1 MKLEDIMKEWEDDAP
16 IDSHNLDGESLKIP
30 NLHAKYME
38 MYTKEKRTL
47 REFKRRWKVVFQ
59 QRWEAVIAKDGRPP
73 EHNIR
78 ISKSEMEKH
87 YVGADSELQKFEK
100 LLNEQEDKVDYLS
113 GVLDNIKNR
122 NWQIKNAIDWSKFQT
137 GLG

>member
-73 EHNIR
+73 DHNIR

-87 YVGADSELQKFEK
+87 DVGADSELQEFEK
-100 LLNEQEDKVDYLS
+100 LMNEQEDKVDFLL

>member
-1 MKLEDIMKEWEDDAP
+1 MKLEDIMKEWEVDAS
-16 IDSHNLDGESLKIP
+16 IDSQNLDGESLKIP

-59 QRWEAVIAKDGRPP
+59 QRWEAVIARDGRPP

-87 YVGADSELQKFEK
+87 YVGADSELQTFEK

>member
-59 QRWEAVIAKDGRPP
+59 QRWEAVIARDGRPP

-87 YVGADSELQKFEK
+87 YVGADSELQTFEK

>member
-1 MKLEDIMKEWEDDAP
+1 MKLENIMKEWEEDAP
-16 IDSHNLDGESLKIP
+16 IDNQNLDGESIKIP

-47 REFKRRWKVVFQ
+47 REFKRKWKVLFQ
-59 QRWEAVIAKDGRPP
+59 KRWEAVIAKDGKKT
-73 EHNIR
+73 EHDIS
-78 ISKSEMEKH
+78 ISKSELEKY
-87 YVGADSELQKFEK
+87 YVAADSELQEFEA
-100 LLNEQEDKVDYLS
+100 LINDQEDKVDYLS

-122 NWQIKNAIDWSKFQT
+122 NWQIKNAIDWSKFQV

>member
-30 NLHAKYME
+30 NLHAKYIE

-78 ISKSEMEKH
+78 VSKSEMEKH
-87 YVGADSELQKFEK
+87 YVGADSELQEFEK
-100 LLNEQEDKVDYLS
+100 LMNEQEDKVDFLS

>member
-1 MKLEDIMKEWEDDAP
+1 MKLENIMKEWEEDAP
-16 IDSHNLDGESLKIP
+16 IDNQNLDGESIKIP

-47 REFKRRWKVVFQ
+47 REFKRKWKVLFQ
-59 QRWEAVIAKDGRPP
+59 KRWEAVIAQKGKRP
-73 EHNIR
+73 EHDIR
-78 ISKSEMEKH
+78 LSKSEREKY
-87 YVGADSELQKFEK
+87 YVAADSELQEFEA
-100 LLNEQEDKVDYLS
+100 LINDQEDKVDYLS

-122 NWQIKNAIDWSKFQT
+122 NWQIKNAIDWSKFQV

>member
-30 NLHAKYME
+30 NLHAKYIE

-78 ISKSEMEKH
+78 VSKSEMEKH
-87 YVGADSELQKFEK
+87 YVGADNELQEFEK
-100 LLNEQEDKVDYLS
+100 LMNEQEDKVDFLS

>member
-59 QRWEAVIAKDGRPP
+59 QRWEAVIARDGRPP

-78 ISKSEMEKH
+78 ISKSELEKH
-87 YVGADSELQKFEK
+87 YVGADSELQEFEK
-100 LLNEQEDKVDYLS
+100 LLNDQEDKVDYLS

>member
-59 QRWEAVIAKDGRPP
+59 QRWEAVIARDGRPP

>member
-1 MKLEDIMKEWEDDAP
+1 MKLEDIMKEWEEDAP
-16 IDSHNLDGESLKIP
+16 IDSQNLDGESLKFP

-38 MYTKEKRTL
+38 MFTKEKKTL
-47 REFKRRWKVVFQ
+47 REFKRQWKVLFQ
-59 QRWEAVIAKDGRPP
+59 QRWETVVAKQGKPP

-78 ISKSEMEKH
+78 ISKSELEKY
-87 YVGADSELQKFEK
+87 YVSADEKLQKFEG
-100 LLNEQEDKVDYLS
+100 LINDQEDKVDFLS

-122 NWQIKNAIDWSKFQT
+122 NWQIKNAIDWSKFQV

>member
-87 YVGADSELQKFEK
+87 YVGADSELQEFER
-100 LLNEQEDKVDYLS
+100 LMNEQEDKVDYLS

>member
-47 REFKRRWKVVFQ
+47 REFKRRWKVIFQ

>member
-73 EHNIR
+73 DHNIR

-87 YVGADSELQKFEK
+87 YVGADSELQEFER
-100 LLNEQEDKVDYLS
+100 LLNEQEDKVDFLS

>member
-59 QRWEAVIAKDGRPP
+59 QRWEAVIAKDGKPP

-78 ISKSEMEKH
+78 VSKSEMEKH
-87 YVGADSELQKFEK
+87 YVGADSELQEFER